1 MILKL
6 NKKKNKDLN
15 ESINMIPMIN
25 LIFLLL
31 IFFLLTGVIQKKDN
45 KKITL
50 PESFYGVK
58 KNQSVKKTFNSISIN
73 SNGIVEWNDQKITIS
88 ELLKFKLDENSKI
101 LLNVDK
107 NAKIKNLNEIIEL
120 LKDKGIKKVL
130 MNVRHKNVEI

>member
-130 MNVRHKNVEI
+130 MNVRHKNVES

>member
-45 KKITL
+45 KKITP

-73 SNGIVEWNDQKITIS
+73 SNGVVEWNDQKITIS

-130 MNVRHKNVEI
+130 MNVRHKNVES

>member
-73 SNGIVEWNDQKITIS
+73 SNGVVEWNDQKITIS

-130 MNVRHKNVEI
+130 MNVRHKNVES

>member
-6 NKKKNKDLN
+6 NNKKKKDLN

-58 KNQSVKKTFNSISIN
+58 KNQSVKKIFNSISIN

-88 ELLKFKLDENSKI
+88 ELLKFKLDENSKNI
-101 LLNVDK
+101 TQCRQKCK
-107 NAKIKNLNEIIEL
+107 NKES
-120 LKDKGIKKVL
+120 
-130 MNVRHKNVEI
+130 